1 MFLRRVARPLLATAF
16 ISDGWRAVTHPGDE
30 IAALPQARQALHAV
44 GERVPYVPDNPVLL
58 VRALG
63 VVKIGAGAALSL
75 GLAPRVAASVLAVL
89 HIPTIALT
97 HPFWRSTGVQRR
109 EDIAGFVRDGAVLG
123 GLLLAAGDTAGKPSI
138 SWRLDN
144 ARSEANKRKDAVAK
158 AATIAGAGRRLRL
171 TRPSKP
177 VQIIEDVAGKAAE
190 KAARL
195 AA

>member
-1 MFLRRVARPLLATAF
+1 M
-16 ISDGWRAVTHPGDE
+16 
-30 IAALPQARQALHAV
+30 
-44 GERVPYVPDNPVLL
+44 
-58 VRALG
+58 
-63 VVKIGAGAALSL
+63 
-75 GLAPRVAASVLAVL
+75 
-89 HIPTIALT
+89 
-97 HPFWRSTGVQRR
+97 QRR